1 MRAYS
6 GLGALVAFGVVVVV
20 VGGCAPKRRHVDT
33 TRTPQAMMERATA
46 EVEKGC
52 AADLQNFCATV
63 TPGDQRL
70 LACLYAFSDQLS
82 APCEYALFDAA
93 SQLQRE
99 VAELAY
105 VANECDDD
113 LGRFCGTVAAGQGR
127 LLQCLDQN
135 AKKLSPRC
143 SAALDETKL

>member
-1 MRAYS
+1 MRAY
-6 GLGALVAFGVVVVV
+6 LVVGALVVVAA

-33 TRTPQAMMERATA
+33 ARTPQAMMERATA
-46 EVEKGC
+46 EVEQGC
-52 AADLQNFCATV
+52 AGDLRNFCATV
-63 TPGDQRL
+63 TPGEQRL

-82 APCEYALFDAA
+82 SPCEYALFDAA

-105 VANECDDD
+105 VANECDAD
-113 LGRFCGTVAAGQGR
+113 LGRFCGNVAAGQGR
-127 LLQCLDQN
+127 LLHCLDQN

-143 SAALDETKL
+143 TAALDETEL